1 MLDLLMKRRSIRK
14 FTGHEVT
21 EEQVNQVLRAAL
33 LSPTSRGFH
42 SWEFIVV
49 RDKEMLKQF
58 GNCRQPKQGF
68 LPDTPV
74 AIVVLGNPDVIDV
87 WVEDGSIAMSNMMLE
102 ATDMG
107 LGSCW
112 VQIRNRLSNQ
122 NDMSSGDFIKQLLHI
137 PEPFQV
143 LSVLA
148 LGYPAEIKEPLSL
161 EQLPFNKIHMEKF

>member
-14 FTGHEVT
+14 FTGQEVT
-21 EEQVNQVLRAAL
+21 EEQVNQVLQAAL
-33 LSPTSRGFH
+33 LSPTSRGLQ

-49 RDKEMLKQF
+49 RDREVLQRL
-58 GNCRQPKQGF
+58 GNCRQPKQGL
-68 LPDTPV
+68 LPETPV

-87 WVEDGSIAMSNMMLE
+87 WVEDGSIAMSNMWLE

-122 NDMSSGDFIKQLLHI
+122 NNMPSGDYIKQLLHI
-137 PEPFQV
+137 PAPYQV
-143 LSVLA
+143 LAVLA
-148 LGYPAEIKEPLSL
+148 LGYPAEKKQPLSL
-161 EQLPFNKIHMEKF
+161 EQLPYNKIHMERF